1 MFRVYFWDYAKG
13 IQDSGRECFD
23 HIVQTL
29 GSEVKRWIG
38 REDGGSGRSKCCQ
51 VA

>member
-23 HIVQTL
+23 YVVQTL
-29 GSEVKRWIG
+29 GPEVKRRIG
-38 REDGGSGRSKCCQ
+38 REDGGSGLSKCRQ
-51 VA
+51 VT